1 VEPVTERLKE
11 ETMGKRIF
19 LSAVL
24 LALIIAGAAVA
35 SNAFAFDG
43 FDVYTD
49 KWSPS
54 NHYIP
59 SGWMGDYNDMK
70 FNDTCADLPHS
81 GKQCMKISYG
91 VKAEQGAGW
100 VGIFWQ
106 NPANNWGARDGGF
119 DLTGAKALTFWA
131 RGENGGEVVTEFKMG
146 GITGEYADSDS
157 VGIGPIVLTKEWK
170 QYSIDLTGA
179 DLSYI
184 SGGFCFSAG
193 KMDNPNGLTFYL
205 DDIRYE

>member
-1 VEPVTERLKE
+1 
-11 ETMGKRIF
+11 
-19 LSAVL
+19 
-24 LALIIAGAAVA
+24 
-35 SNAFAFDG
+35 
-43 FDVYTD
+43 
-49 KWSPS
+49 
-54 NHYIP
+54 
-59 SGWMGDYNDMK
+59 MGDYNDMK
-70 FNDTCADLPHS
+70 FNDTCAEEPHS
-81 GKQCMKISYG
+81 GKQCMKISYA

-131 RGENGGEVVTEFKMG
+131 RGENGGEVVTELKMG

-184 SGGFCFSAG
+184 SGGFCFSAS
-193 KMDNPNGLTFYL
+193 KMDNPNGFTFYL